1 MAHDFNNLL
10 TAISGHCDLLLLRH
24 DQGDADYSDL
34 TQINQNANRAAA
46 LVGQLLAFSRKQNL
60 RPEVLDM
67 RDTPADLTH
76 LLNRLVGEK
85 ATLTLSHDPVL
96 EPIRADKRH
105 LEQVLMNLV
114 VNARDAMPSG
124 GEIRILTE
132 CVTLEEPLTRD
143 QVTLP
148 LGQYV
153 TIKVSDDGVG
163 IPQDKLQKVFEPFF
177 TTKRVGE
184 GTGLGL
190 STAYDIIKQTG
201 GYIFVDSTEGSGT
214 CFTLYFP
221 VLSQTAHP
229 AATKIA
235 SSVEEKLE
243 APKGGVS
250 CWSRTRRLCGHLP
263 AERSA
268 CAATQFWKLKTLKL
282 HWKHLKTSPWK
293 LTYLLL
299 MSSCLE
305 WMGPVGCVRH
315 SRIVQ
320 TSALFLYRVTLKTA
334 FEKRKRKFRI
344 RSFCPSLFHSVI

>member
-67 RDTPADLTH
+67 RDTLADLTH

-96 EPIRADKRH
+96 EPIRADKRQ

-163 IPQDKLQKVFEPFF
+163 IPQDKLQKVFEPFSRQSALARAQALASRQL
-177 TTKRVGE
+177 TA
-184 GTGLGL
+184 LL
-190 STAYDIIKQTG
+190 SKQTA
-201 GYIFVDSTEGSGT
+201 IFLWTAPRAVAPVSRCTSRSSAKPP
-214 CFTLYFP
+214 TL
-221 VLSQTAHP
+221 QQ
-229 AATKIA
+229 
-235 SSVEEKLE
+235 
-243 APKGGVS
+243 PK
-250 CWSRTRRLCGHLP
+250 
-263 AERSA
+263 
-268 CAATQFWKLKTLKL
+268 
-282 HWKHLKTSPWK
+282 
-293 LTYLLL
+293 
-299 MSSCLE
+299 
-305 WMGPVGCVRH
+305 
-315 SRIVQ
+315 
-320 TSALFLYRVTLKTA
+320 
-334 FEKRKRKFRI
+334 
-344 RSFCPSLFHSVI
+344 